1 MTFSNINIGLSPN
14 DGTGDVLRTAFE
26 IVNSNFDDVE
36 TFLVSQVTIN
46 YLTATLS
53 NYTTQQELNDVV
65 EPIGVDIS
73 TLFTSLD
80 GKAPLVHTHSVSN
93 VTGLQG
99 QLDSKATLTQLN
111 NAIADLN
118 STIADLNI
126 TLADKIDEAPIDGFA
141 YVRLD
146 GDWIKLN
153 DLL

>member
-26 IVNSNFDDVE
+26 IVNDNFLEVE
-36 TFLVSQVTIN
+36 EFLVSQVTES

-80 GKAPLVHTHSVSN
+80 DKAPLVHTHSVSN

-99 QLDSKATLTQLN
+99 QLDGKATLTQLN
-111 NAIADLN
+111 NAIAALN
-118 STIADLNI
+118 DTIAELNI
-126 TLADKIDEAPIDGFA
+126 TLSNKIDEAPQDDNS
-141 YVRLD
+141 YVRRN
-146 GDWIKLN
+146 GEWIIL
-153 DLL
+153 

>member
-14 DGTGDVLRTAFE
+14 DGTGDVLRTAFQY
-26 IVNSNFDDVE
+26 VNDNFDEVN
-36 TFLVSQVTIN
+36 TFMLSQVTES

-53 NYTTQQELNDVV
+53 NYVTNQELNDVV

-80 GKAPLVHTHSVSN
+80 DKAPLVHTHSVSN

-111 NAIADLN
+111 NAIAALN

-126 TLADKIDEAPIDGFA
+126 TISNKIDEAPQDDNS
-141 YVRLD
+141 YVRRN
-146 GDWIKLN
+146 GEWIIL
-153 DLL
+153 

>member
-26 IVNSNFDDVE
+26 IVNDNFLEVE
-36 TFLVSQVTIN
+36 EFLVSQVTQS

-53 NYTTQQELNDVV
+53 NYVTNQELNDVV
-65 EPIGVDIS
+65 EPIGVDLS

-99 QLDSKATLTQLN
+99 QLDSKASITQLN

-118 STIADLNI
+118 DTIAQLNI
-126 TLADKIDEAPIDGFA
+126 TLSGKIDEAPQDDNSD
-141 YVRLD
+141 VRRN
-146 GDWIKLN
+146 GEWIIL
-153 DLL
+153 

>member
-14 DGTGDVLRTAFE
+14 DGTGDVLRTAFQ
-26 IVNSNFDDVE
+26 IVNSNFDEVE
-36 TFLVSQVTIN
+36 EFLVSQVTES

-53 NYTTQQELNDVV
+53 NYATIQLVQDIV
-65 EPIGVDIS
+65 EPIGVDLS

-99 QLDSKATLTQLN
+99 QLDGKATLTQLN

-118 STIADLNI
+118 DTIAQLNI
-126 TLADKIDEAPIDGFA
+126 TISNKIDEAPEDDNS
-141 YVRLD
+141 YVRRN
-146 GDWIKLN
+146 GEWIIL
-153 DLL
+153 

>member
-53 NYTTQQELNDVV
+53 NYTTLNSFNSNNNV
-65 EPIGVDIS
+65 IGA
-73 TLFTSLD
+73 TLSSLQTQID
-80 GKAPLVHTHSVSN
+80 GRALLVHTHSVSN

-99 QLDSKATLTQLN
+99 QLDAKATLTQLN

-118 STIADLNI
+118 NTIADLNI
-126 TLADKIDEAPIDGFA
+126 TLADKIDEAPIDDNS
-141 YVRLD
+141 YVRRN
-146 GDWIKLN
+146 GEWIIL
-153 DLL
+153 